1 MQTNT
6 QRIMA
11 IDWKELATT
20 SHLETVKAIQH
31 ELEAGNLDE
40 VEEGLEL
47 LLESMSKQAR
57 RSVQSQLIRLMK
69 HIIKWKLQPE
79 RRSASWAVSIANARY
94 EISETQEYEPSITD
108 EVIRAIWSRAFA
120 QATKE
125 AELEM
130 QKKSTVETLSW
141 NEVFNDDYNLT
152 KYE

>member
-1 MQTNT
+1 MPKN
-6 QRIMA
+6 
-11 IDWKELATT
+11 WKELVTT

-40 VEEGLEL
+40 AEDGLEL

-79 RRSASWAVSIANARY
+79 RRSVSWAVSIVNARY
-94 EISETQEYEPSITD
+94 EISEAQEYEPSITD
-108 EVIRAIWSRAFA
+108 DVIRGMWAKAFT
-120 QATKE
+120 QAKKE

-130 QKKSTVETLSW
+130 QKKSTIETLSW
-141 NEVFNDDYNLT
+141 DEVFNDDYNLT

>member
-1 MQTNT
+1 MPKN
-6 QRIMA
+6 
-11 IDWKELATT
+11 WKELVTT

-31 ELEAGNLDE
+31 ELEAGNLE
-40 VEEGLEL
+40 EAEEGLDL

-79 RRSASWAVSIANARY
+79 RRSVSWAVSIVNARY
-94 EISETQEYEPSITD
+94 EISEAQEYEPSITD
-108 EVIRAIWSRAFA
+108 EVIRGMWERAFK
-120 QATKE
+120 QAKKE

-141 NEVFNDDYNLT
+141 NEVFSNDYSLT
-152 KYE
+152 Q

>member
-1 MQTNT
+1 MPKN
-6 QRIMA
+6 
-11 IDWKELATT
+11 WKELVTT

-40 VEEGLEL
+40 AEEGLEL

-94 EISETQEYEPSITD
+94 EISEVQEYEPSITD
-108 EVIRAIWSRAFA
+108 EVIRGMWERAFK
-120 QATKE
+120 QAKKE
-125 AELEM
+125 AELNM
-130 QKKSTVETLSW
+130 QKKSTIETLSW
-141 NEVFNDDYNLT
+141 DEVFNESYTHQNL
-152 KYE
+152 E

>member
-1 MQTNT
+1 MPKN
-6 QRIMA
+6 
-11 IDWKELATT
+11 WKELVTT
-20 SHLETVKAIQH
+20 SHLETVKEIQR

-40 VEEGLEL
+40 AEEGLEL

-79 RRSASWAVSIANARY
+79 RRSVSWAVSIVNARY
-94 EISETQEYEPSITD
+94 EISEAQEYEPSITD
-108 EVIRAIWSRAFA
+108 EVIRGMWARAFK
-120 QATKE
+120 QAKKE

-130 QKKSTVETLSW
+130 QKQSTIETLSW
-141 NEVFNDDYNLT
+141 DEVFHDDYNLT